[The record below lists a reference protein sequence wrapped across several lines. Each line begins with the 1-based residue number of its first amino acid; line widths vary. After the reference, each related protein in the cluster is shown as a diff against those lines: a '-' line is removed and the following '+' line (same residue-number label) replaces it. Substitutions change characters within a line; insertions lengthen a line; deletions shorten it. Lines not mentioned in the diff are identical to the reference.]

1 MLLIVS
7 SQIDPHVDS
16 VISEFNK
23 IGFKNFLRIDL
34 GTSFHDF
41 SILFQSQ
48 PDSSIDWQIRN
59 NYNNCFLTQT
69 NLSSVWWR
77 RSSSVIEDS
86 LSPNPSA
93 ESADI
98 NECAINTKQIIESI
112 NEKYFPFGHPT
123 LLRKSENKFIQ
134 LTQAMRVKFSIPKFI
149 FSNNLNTIQEFLSP
163 SRDVVVKVIGLTTL
177 SKDNDSYGFTATR
190 INSIDLLNKLTK
202 SKSALF
208 IQDEIKRTTDVR
220 VIFSEYFSYG
230 FAISTDDLPQNE
242 IDWRPYTLQCK
253 HQVIP
258 IPDDIKEKCHQ
269 FLKLM
274 NLKIGHFDFIVDIN
288 GNWNFL
294 ECNPNGQWLWL
305 EEMTGIPLSKK
316 FALTLINSFSQH

>member
-1 MLLIVS
+1 MLLIIS

-16 VISEFNK
+16 VITEFNK
-23 IGFKNFLRIDL
+23 IGFKNFLRLDL

-41 SILFQSQ
+41 SISFKSQ
-48 PDSSIDWQIRN
+48 RDLSIDWQIKN
-59 NYNNCFLTQT
+59 NYNGHSLTQS
-69 NLSSVWWR
+69 NLSSAWWR
-77 RSSSVIEDS
+77 RSSSVVEDS

-98 NECAINTKQIIESI
+98 NECAINTKLIVESI
-112 NEKYFPFGHPT
+112 NQEYFPFGHPT
-123 LLRKSENKFIQ
+123 LLRKSENKFLQ
-134 LTQAMRVKFSIPKFI
+134 LTQAKKVNFCIPRFI
-149 FSNNLNTIQEFLSP
+149 FSNNVNNIQEFLSS

-190 INSIDLLNKLTK
+190 INSLDLLDKLTR
-202 SKSALF
+202 SQSALF

-220 VIFSEYFSYG
+220 VIFSEYFAYG
-230 FAISTDDLPQNE
+230 FAISTDKLPENE
-242 IDWRPYTLQCK
+242 IDWRPYTLECK
-253 HQVIP
+253 HQVIS
-258 IPDDIKEKCHQ
+258 IPDDIQEKCRQ

-305 EEMTGIPLSKK
+305 EQMTGTPLSHK
-316 FALTLINSFSQH
+316 FALALIK